1 MPSEIYHPESQD
13 HLCGH
18 EGVCAYEI
26 ACVYVCVILS
36 VWMYVYMVSSAW
48 MWPCIAKPQIIFWA
62 SDFRNISSND

>member
-36 VWMYVYMVSSAW
+36 VWACM
-48 MWPCIAKPQIIFWA
+48 CIWFQVHGCDHVLQNLK
-62 SDFRNISSND
+62 